1 MWKLTEGK
9 EKKWLQVMTR
19 VVVHS
24 VEMTAAKDELLQI
37 CVAFE
42 GGFLCSIRE

>member
-1 MWKLTEGK
+1 MKSVL
-9 EKKWLQVMTR
+9 
-19 VVVHS
+19 VHS
-24 VEMTAAKDELLQI
+24 VEMTAAKDELPLI